1 MSVRRTIGVSLALLA
16 VLVCS
21 TWAAVKMTTDRLLYQ
36 NATSAARD
44 WAQYLAVSVTD
55 LEQIAAG
62 QQPSSASMAFFK
74 ATGYSGHVFRYEIF
88 NRNGYSQLV
97 SDHGKVDLFDLSD
110 FSADAARSVLSGRP
124 VVDAR
129 EGSPSDGLPSFF
141 ATAYVPVLAEH
152 RPIAIVAAYIDQTEQ
167 RDSFY
172 KTFLFAAIFLCLTT
186 GVSFLIPMIAWLRRT
201 REKLQA
207 DQRIRFLAHHDAL
220 TGLAN
225 RAQLMER
232 LEHALMA
239 SLRDSP
245 PHGRGIAVHF
255 VDIDRFKEVNDWL
268 GHDGGDFL
276 LKAIAERLCAETR
289 SGDTVAR
296 LGGDEFVVIQAEVH
310 RQEQAEELAVRLA
323 SALRRPVN
331 FKGHELVA
339 TTSIGIAVAPEDGN
353 TPERLLK
360 SADLALYQAKADGR
374 NCVRRFRPEMD
385 GAQQARIE
393 LERTLRD
400 AVAHARFVLHY
411 QPMFEAAPSHSLVGF
426 EALLRLPAGDGT
438 LISPLKFIP
447 LAEDLRLI
455 GEIGTWA
462 LREACRAAATWPE
475 HMTVA
480 VNLSPAQFELGS
492 VSAIVAAALRD
503 TGLAANR
510 LELEITE
517 TLLLGNS
524 ERILA
529 ELRTIKA
536 MGVAIAIDDFGS
548 GYSSLG
554 YLWRFPFDKIKIDS
568 SFLRGLDAS
577 GREAETVMKTIIAL
591 GRELN
596 MLVAVEGVET
606 AQQAAFLSGTDADLV
621 QGFFFSRPIPET
633 EIAAALMTDYQQR
646 LPAQPPAKAG
656 GTKPR
661 MVRTA
666 AKQ

>member
-1 MSVRRTIGVSLALLA
+1 MSVRPTIGVSLVLLG

-74 ATGYSGHVFRYEIF
+74 ATGYSGHVFRYVIF

-110 FSADAARSVLSGRP
+110 FSVDAARSVQSGQP

-129 EGSPSDGLPSFF
+129 EGSPSEGLPSFF
-141 ATAYVPVLAEH
+141 ATAYVPVLVDH

-201 REKLQA
+201 REKQQA
-207 DQRIRFLAHHDAL
+207 DQRIRFLAHHDDL

-225 RAQLMER
+225 RARLMER
-232 LEHALMA
+232 LQHALMA
-239 SLRDSP
+239 SP
-245 PHGRGIAVHF
+245 AHGGGIAVHF
-255 VDIDRFKEVNDWL
+255 IDIDRFKEVNDWL

-276 LKAIAERLCAETR
+276 LKAIAERLRAETR
-289 SGDTVAR
+289 SEDTVGR
-296 LGGDEFVVIQAEVH
+296 LGGDEFVVIQAEVCVK
-310 RQEQAEELAVRLA
+310 EQAEELAVRLA

-331 FKGHELVA
+331 FKGNELVA
-339 TTSIGIAVAPEDGN
+339 TTSIGTAVAPEDGA

-385 GAQQARIE
+385 AEQQARIE

-400 AVAHARFVLHY
+400 AVAHERFLLHY
-411 QPMFEAAPSHSLVGF
+411 QPMFEAAPSHRLVGF
-426 EALLRLPAGDGT
+426 EALLRLPAEDGT
-438 LISPLKFIP
+438 LIAPLKFIP

-455 GEIGTWA
+455 GAIGAWA

-492 VSAIVAAALRD
+492 VSTIVAAALSA

-577 GREAETVMKTIIAL
+577 GREAEAVMKTIIAL
-591 GRELN
+591 GRELR
-596 MLVAVEGVET
+596 MLVTVEGVET
-606 AQQAAFLSGTDADLV
+606 AQQAAFLSETDADLV

-633 EIAAALMTDYQQR
+633 EIAAALMTDYRQR
-646 LPAQPPAKAG
+646 LPTQPPAKAG

-661 MVRTA
+661 RVRTA